1 MGYRLGWAFL
11 SEVEEDPALV
21 SLKLKRGGPMALIAN
36 DKVLAVMLSE
46 KEYQALL
53 EREHPLMDPGREVRK
68 VGNFVRSR
76 MEGLISSGRLP
87 EDEVQR
93 LCDRAYCKAVFRMS
107 YPVLKEVSDSCAQ
120 DPKKLRDCCCDAKG
134 RLYYYI
140 IRVYKIHGKSYVLC
154 NRWREH
160 PHRKTFQKW
169 LQKFYEN

>member
-1 MGYRLGWAFL
+1 MRYRLGLAHL

-21 SLKLKRGGPMALIAN
+21 SLKLQKGGPMALIAN

-53 EREHPLMDPGREVRK
+53 EKEHPQMDPGREVRK

-76 MEGLISSGRLP
+76 MEGLISSGLLP

-93 LCDRAYCKAVFRMS
+93 LCDRAYCKAVFRMG
-107 YPVLKEVSDSCAQ
+107 YPVLREIPDSCTQ
-120 DPKKLRDCCCDAKG
+120 DPQKLRDCCCDAKG

-140 IRVYKIHGKSYVLC
+140 KAYQIHGKSYILC

>member
-1 MGYRLGWAFL
+1 MGYRLGLTFL
-11 SEVEEDPALV
+11 SEVEENPDLV
-21 SLKLKRGGPMALIAN
+21 SLKLQKGGPMALIAN

-53 EREHPLMDPGREVRK
+53 EKENPQMDPGRGVRK

-87 EDEVQR
+87 ENEVQR
-93 LCDRAYCKAVFRMS
+93 LCDRAYCKAVFRMG
-107 YPVLKEVSDSCAQ
+107 YPVLREIPDSCAQ
-120 DPKKLRDCCCDAKG
+120 DFQSLRACCCNTKG
-134 RLYYYI
+134 RLYYYTKAYRI
-140 IRVYKIHGKSYVLC
+140 CGKSYVLC